1 MSPTTMKKAI
11 SMNRPLLSL
20 LTLGAS
26 LALCAAAQAAAPGIT
41 GPTFNL
47 DANTGNLNQ
56 PDGNEPANPNE
67 PRLRPCRS
75 KGRSDAQLALG
86 QGQIFWHQST

>member
-26 LALCAAAQAAAPGIT
+26 VMLSAAVQAAAPGIT

-47 DANTGNLNQ
+47 NATNGNLNQ
-56 PDGNEPANPNE
+56 PAGNAVYAGAVWR
-67 PRLRPCRS
+67 PRASSPPPSPTQAADSCRYPV
-75 KGRSDAQLALG
+75 RR
-86 QGQIFWHQST
+86 